1 MKEYLPL
8 IKQALQE
15 DQARFDV
22 TSRSLIPAKARI
34 SGQFIAK
41 ADGILCGAGIV
52 KEVFGLIDRSCRF
65 TSSVKD
71 GGRIRNG
78 QVFARIEGPA
88 RAVLAGERTALNF
101 IQHLSG
107 VATLT
112 STYVKC
118 TAGTKAKILDTRK
131 TLPGMRHLQ
140 KYAVR
145 CGGGM
150 NHRMDL
156 KEMALIKDNHLQ
168 AIADVTRAVAA
179 MRRSHPGLQVEMEC
193 ENIAQVRQA
202 LDARVNI
209 IMLDNMSIPLMR
221 TAINM
226 IRDYS
231 KARRLPKPDV
241 EISGGVNLKTVR
253 PFARLG
259 VERISVGALTH
270 SVTALDISLEL
281 LPLKGLK

>member
-1 MKEYLPL
+1 MKDFIPI
-8 IKQALQE
+8 IKQALAE
-15 DQARFDV
+15 DQACFDV
-22 TSRSLIPAKARI
+22 TSSSLIPAKARI
-34 SGQFIAK
+34 TGHFIAK
-41 ADGILCGAGIV
+41 ADGILCGTGIV
-52 KEVFGLIDRSCRF
+52 KEVFTLIDKSCRF
-65 TSSVKD
+65 TSTVKD
-71 GGRIRNG
+71 GGRIRKG
-78 QVFARIEGPA
+78 QVFAIIEGPA

-112 STYVKC
+112 NAYVQL

-140 KYAVR
+140 KYAVT
-145 CGGGM
+145 CGGGV

-168 AIADVTRAVAA
+168 AISDVTKSVAS
-179 MRRSHPGLQVEMEC
+179 MRRSHPGLKVEMEC
-193 ENIAQVRQA
+193 ENIDQVREA

-209 IMLDNMSIPLMR
+209 IMLDNMTIPLMR
-221 TAINM
+221 TAIKM

-231 KARRLPKPDV
+231 RLHRLPKPDV
-241 EISGGVNLKTVR
+241 EISGGVNMKTVR
-253 PFARLG
+253 PFAKLG

-281 LPLKGLK
+281 LPLKGLR